1 MMSQYLETVSK
12 HNSIV
17 QRASSRKEWC
27 WIQFSKPDI
36 WKSFPPQNCI
46 LTHWLAMP

>member
-36 WKSFPPQNCI
+36 WKLFPPQNCI